1 MEIKET
7 TRQELFEVLYTIEDV
22 EYKTEL
28 GKRVTELL
36 IKLEKEYQ
44 ERFELHHYETDENGD
59 ITNILKED

>member
-7 TRQELFEVLYTIEDV
+7 TREELFDILYTIEDV

-36 IKLEKEYQ
+36 TKLEKE
-44 ERFELHHYETDENGD
+44 
-59 ITNILKED
+59 LKFNHR